1 MNLKLT
7 LLAFST
13 LLIASCSEHIVSE
26 CEPVDED
33 EPAMAATFSAINEE
47 VLQTTCALSSCHV
60 NASDPDL
67 SMSLAYD
74 NLVNKLNNAKNMN
87 YVEPGDAANSFLIK
101 KLLGEGTTQMPPG
114 GPKLNDE
121 VIDSIKVW
129 IDNGAENN

>member
-1 MNLKLT
+1 MKLKLII
-7 LLAFST
+7 LAFST

-26 CEPVDED
+26 CEPVDEG

-47 VLQTTCALSSCHV
+47 VLQTTCALSGCHIGAFSPELV
-60 NASDPDL
+60 KA
-67 SMSLAYD
+67 MAYD
-74 NLVNKLNNAKNMN
+74 NLVSKLNNAKNMN

-101 KLLGEGTTQMPPG
+101 KLLGDGTTIMPQGAP
-114 GPKLNDE
+114 PLDDE